1 MNMLRL
7 SSLGLLTLLLL
18 CASTSVALSEESSSS
33 SAPGASACSDTVNK
47 ELAKEQRYYRA
58 VLLGHPKAKNAS
70 VGDVRYDDEGNAWIK
85 TEDNKWKS
93 AAKDKEKTT
102 WKDSEMDKHDEMRE
116 DDKLEDS
123 PGIFETK
130 RVLTSDLI
138 PYLIQSFRALQCR
151 IDMICR
157 TVDLSI
163 NQKKE
168 EGEDSQKV
176 RVGAMGCIEEELEIY
191 PSCQLS
197 AGERSTAEEGDALGY
212 CTSAGREMLAREEDL
227 LRVLVE
233 YDAAYRS
240 LLQLAGSLDLF
251 MGSFEWPVGQLL
263 RQTAGI
269 LGYMQRIPC
278 FIATCDPQPPGSSA
292 STRIR

>member
-18 CASTSVALSEESSSS
+18 CADTSVALSEESSSS
-33 SAPGASACSDTVNK
+33 SAPGASPCTDTVNK
-47 ELAKEQRYYRA
+47 ELAKEQRYYRG
-58 VLLGHPKAKNAS
+58 VLLGHYTAKNSA
-70 VGDVRYDDEGNAWIK
+70 VGDVHYDDEGDALIK

-93 AAKDKEKTT
+93 GLKVFDGIT
-102 WKDSEMDKHDEMRE
+102 WSDTQMDRHDEQRLE
-116 DDKLEDS
+116 DKLEDS

-130 RVLTSDLI
+130 RMLTSDLI

-163 NQKKE
+163 GQKKE
-168 EGEDSQKV
+168 EGEDPQKV
-176 RVGAMGCIEEELEIY
+176 RVGAVGCIEEELEIY
-191 PSCQLS
+191 PACQLS
-197 AGERSTAEEGDALGY
+197 AGERNTAEEGDALSY
-212 CTSAGREMLAREEDL
+212 CTSTGREMLAREEDL

-251 MGSFEWPVGQLL
+251 LGSFEWPVGQLL

-278 FIATCDPQPPGSSA
+278 FIATCDPQPPSSSPSA
-292 STRIR
+292 HP